1 MKGLGIGWRP
11 EIAGV
16 IAQLR
21 GLGFCEVIAESVHP
35 SKLEPHLVR
44 LGIPV
49 VPHGISLSLG
59 SVGPVDERRV
69 AHLAACADALGSPV
83 VSEHIAFVRADGLEA
98 GHLLPMPR
106 TREAV
111 DVLSRNIVAAQALL
125 PVPLA
130 VENVAS
136 IVEWPDADYTESE
149 FLTELVDRTGV
160 HLVLDIANVYANA
173 RNRNRDPWDELRRI
187 PRETVAYC
195 HVAGGSEHDGFYHDT
210 HTDPVPAEVLELV
223 RALAADGLPALMLER
238 DGNYPPVAELYA
250 ELDSIAD
257 AANLARITPAHTF
270 EESM

>member
-1 MKGLGIGWRP
+1 MRGLGIGWRP

-16 IAQLR
+16 IAELR
-21 GLGFCEVIAESVHP
+21 GLGFCEVIAESVNP
-35 SKLEPHLVR
+35 SEPPPHLLV

-69 AHLAACADALGSPV
+69 THLAACAEALGSPV
-83 VSEHIAFVRADGLEA
+83 VSEHIAFVRADGIEA

-106 TREAV
+106 TREAL
-111 DVLSRNIVAAQALL
+111 DVLSSNIIAAQKSL

-136 IVEWPDADYTESE
+136 VVDWADADYTESE
-149 FLTELVDRTGV
+149 FLTELVTRTGV

-173 RNRNRDPWDELRRI
+173 RNKNRDPWDELRRI

-195 HVAGGSEHDGFYHDT
+195 HVAGGSERDGFYHDT
-210 HTDPVPAEVLELV
+210 HTDPVPDAVLELV
-223 RALAADGLPALMLER
+223 RALAENGLPALMLER
-238 DGNYPPVAELYA
+238 DGNYPPAHELYD
-250 ELDSIAD
+250 ELDAIAD
-257 AANLARITPAHTF
+257 AARLPRVTPFDRTPR
-270 EESM
+270 